1 MKIVPLAVAAITCLS
16 LAACREPNAPILAA
30 APEAAPSPMEPQAAP
45 APAPQGGSGD
55 AVSEL
60 DAQKPQAAS
69 TCNLESTNN
78 ILFAGD
84 VAPAKSG
91 QILRGWLGHDA
102 PATPATPRV
111 LLRDAAGGSVAAVD
125 IALAQQRDD
134 VVQSNGGREDL
145 RHSGF
150 EVAIPAVGPGVY
162 ALVLRYTVDGQ
173 AYSCDNGRR
182 IRID

>member
-1 MKIVPLAVAAITCLS
+1 MKVVPLVAAAITCLS
-16 LAACREPNAPILAA
+16 LTACREPNAPIPAA
-30 APEAAPSPMEPQAAP
+30 AREAAPSPTEPEAAP
-45 APAPQGGSGD
+45 ASQGGSGA

-60 DAQKPQAAS
+60 DAQKPRAAG
-69 TCNLESTNN
+69 TCNLESSNN
-78 ILFAGD
+78 ILFASD

-91 QILRGWLGHDA
+91 QTLRGWLGHDA
-102 PATPATPRV
+102 AATPAEPRI
-111 LLRDAAGGSVAAVD
+111 LLRNTAGASVAAVD

-150 EVAIPAVGPGVY
+150 EVAIPALEPGIY
-162 ALVLRYTVDGQ
+162 AMVLRYTVDGE

-182 IRID
+182 IQID